1 VFRLSLNIKLKYN
14 AGSNPNDKVTHW
26 LDTMTSVRL
35 VAAFEAKQKL
45 ELTILPIN

>member
-1 VFRLSLNIKLKYN
+1 MFRLSLNIKLKYN

-26 LDTMTSVRL
+26 LDTTSVRL